1 MSIHLL
7 ELLLNPKAA
16 SQATNK
22 FKVISTKVVKAR
34 DPSVNGSFDEPVRKG
49 RKPEVSKNHP
59 AVIEC
64 RRLCMEGHQ
73 LHRVAILAGVD
84 YTILARWYDKGWM
97 DPPKVKRKDRKLDK

>member
-1 MSIHLL
+1 MSMWEI
-7 ELLLNPKAA
+7 LLNPKAA
-16 SQATNK
+16 AAATSKLKPLNVR
-22 FKVISTKVVKAR
+22 VIKAK

-59 AVIEC
+59 AVLEC

-73 LHRVAILAGVD
+73 LHRVAIMAGVD

-97 DPPKVKRKDRKLDK
+97 EPPKTKRKDKKTV